1 MTRIRAEYILFRMLK
16 RHRSQRIVLVLIGA
30 AALPACMPVTQRVVH
45 DRYASREDC
54 SADWGRPDVCDR
66 DDDSR
71 ALAGSFGGP
80 RINYRGPSYPE
91 GGREGAQYEA
101 RRQALQLG
109 ALDTA
114 PLRVGTHAIEQSVP
128 SRGGFGSSAHFFGR
142 LG

>member
-1 MTRIRAEYILFRMLK
+1 MSTQRRTR
-16 RHRSQRIVLVLIGA
+16 QIVLALIGTA
-30 AALPACMPVTQRVVH
+30 TLPACTPSTHGVVH
-45 DRYASREDC
+45 DRYASLEDC

-71 ALAGSFGGP
+71 PLAGNFGGP
-80 RINYRGPSYPE
+80 RIIYRGPSYPA

-109 ALDTA
+109 AVDMA